1 MKFSAV
7 IISGFVAVALAQS
20 KTASSKVP
28 VPTETTSY
36 TPEQVKCLDGCGS
49 DLSCQ
54 AECFGNPAPTEDMV
68 NATTE
73 CVANCDQG
81 DGSPED
87 TQAYA
92 QCMDKCVSAQ
102 FYSSTLGSN
111 GNGGAA
117 TAGSGSGSG
126 STKTSGTVSVATAT
140 GASGS
145 SATGSSG
152 SSSSSSS
159 SSDDSDSDS
168 SSSPS
173 GTGSSS
179 SESADASGSAASATA
194 SAGAASGL
202 QVAGASTG
210 VFAILAAMFAL

>member
-1 MKFSAV
+1 MKFSV
-7 IISGFVAVALAQS
+7 VVISGFVAVALAQS
-20 KTASSKVP
+20 KTQSSKVP
-28 VPTETTSY
+28 VPTETSSY
-36 TPEQVKCLDGCGS
+36 TPAQDQCLEGCGD
-49 DLSCQ
+49 DLPCQ

-81 DGSPED
+81 DGTPAATD
-87 TQAYA
+87 KYA
-92 QCMDKCVSAQ
+92 PCMDKCVSAQ

-111 GNGGAA
+111 GSGGAA

-126 STKTSGTVSVATAT
+126 SSQTAGSSSTATAT

-152 SSSSSSS
+152 SSSSS
-159 SSDDSDSDS
+159 DDSDSDS
-168 SSSPS
+168 PSPS
-173 GTGSSS
+173 GTDSSDGEAANAS
-179 SESADASGSAASATA
+179 DSGSGSDASATA
-194 SAGAASGL
+194 SADAASGL
-202 QVAGASTG
+202 RVAGASTG